1 MPSSMFHVL
10 PHVWQPTSSG
20 FIKSGVSALSN
31 GLGKTPV
38 SNTTKASLGVP
49 SVISTKEI
57 RFLNSEAGGLLLV
70 LRHVL
75 RILMIY
81 VFSSQFQIAKSAPNF
96 LLYDSPS

>member
-1 MPSSMFHVL
+1 MPSSLFHVL
-10 PHVWQPTSSG
+10 PHVWQPTSFG
-20 FIKSGVSALSN
+20 FIKSGVSASSN

-49 SVISTKEI
+49 SVISTNEI

-75 RILMIY
+75 KILMMY
-81 VFSSQFQIAKSAPNF
+81 VFFNIVFSRFPN
-96 LLYDSPS
+96 SKI

>member
-1 MPSSMFHVL
+1 MPSSLFHVL
-10 PHVWQPTSSG
+10 PHVWQPTSFG
-20 FIKSGVSALSN
+20 FIKSA
-31 GLGKTPV
+31 V

-70 LRHVL
+70 LRHVPK
-75 RILMIY
+75 ILMMY
-81 VFSSQFQIAKSAPNF
+81 DFSTSSSVVFQIAKSAPNF